1 MTPLLHYL
9 QGNRVPKQTLLG
21 AGTREDTMG
30 QALANRLPKT
40 GDVVYSRAQ
49 ALAWTGGA
57 DRKWSAR
64 QSLTFVAAASALL
77 WMLLLETA
85 RVL

>member
-1 MTPLLHYL
+1 
-9 QGNRVPKQTLLG
+9 
-21 AGTREDTMG
+21 MG

-40 GDVVYSRAQ
+40 GAALYSSPRAI
-49 ALAWTGGA
+49 AWGSLGEG
-57 DRKWSAR
+57 RWSAR
-64 QSLTFVAAASALL
+64 QTLTFVFASSALL